1 MKLASISEY
10 ALIQGIQ
17 SMLASMM
24 GPVDP
29 TGLFTTIGVPTVAL
43 RPSTDV
49 DCELLGV
56 EYTFQ
61 IEIIWNLSAF
71 HHLEIQLIFG
81 KFGSTMQE
89 LQLTLLSHNKGS
101 LVTHYDERHA
111 YNYVDDT
118 EVNGM
123 AAALAFV
130 FYRFLVEHEGFVP
143 ALVPAVLGQTVAN
156 TPRV

>member
-17 SMLASMM
+17 TMLASMM

-29 TGLFTTIGVPTVAL
+29 TGLFTTMGVPTLSL
-43 RPSTDV
+43 RATDDV

-61 IEIIWNLSAF
+61 LEIKWSVSVSQLM
-71 HHLEIQLIFG
+71 EIQLVFG

-89 LQLTLLSHNKGS
+89 LQLTMLTRGGAQ
-101 LVTHYDERHA
+101 LVTHYDQRHL
-111 YNYVDDT
+111 YNYVEDT
-118 EVNGM
+118 EVNSM

-130 FYRFLVEHEGFVP
+130 FYRFLVEHANFDA
-143 ALVPAVLGQTVAN
+143 ALVPAVLGQPVAT
-156 TPRV
+156 TPRA

>member
-10 ALIQGIQ
+10 ALIQGVQ
-17 SMLASMM
+17 NMLASMM

-29 TGLFTTIGVPTVAL
+29 TGLFTTMGVPTVAL

-61 IEIIWNLSAF
+61 IEILWNLTAS

-81 KFGSTMQE
+81 KFGSQMQD
-89 LQLTLLSHNKGS
+89 LQLTMLSHNAGS
-101 LVTHYDERHA
+101 LTTHYDERHA

-118 EVNGM
+118 EVNSM

-130 FYRFLVEHEGFVP
+130 FYRFLVEHANFNA
-143 ALVPAVLGQTVAN
+143 ALVPAVLGEALSTKVGA
-156 TPRV
+156 

>member
-24 GPVDP
+24 SPVDP
-29 TGLFTTIGVPTVAL
+29 TGLFTKVGVPTLGL
-43 RPSTDV
+43 RPSSNV

-61 IEIIWNLSAF
+61 VEIQWHVSGSRQ
-71 HHLEIQLIFG
+71 LEIELVFG
-81 KFGSTMQE
+81 KFGSQMQE
-89 LQLTLLSHNKGS
+89 LQLTMLTRGLDQ

-111 YNYVDDT
+111 YNYTDDT
-118 EVNGM
+118 EVNSM

-130 FYRFLVEHEGFVP
+130 FYRFLVEHDSFDP
-143 ALVPAVLGQTVAN
+143 ALVPAVLGEAISTKA
-156 TPRV
+156 

>member
-17 SMLASMM
+17 TMLASMM
-24 GPVDP
+24 SPVDP
-29 TGLFTTIGVPTVAL
+29 TGLFSKVGVPTLGL
-43 RPSTDV
+43 RPSSTV

-61 IEIIWNLSAF
+61 IEIQWCVGLRQ
-71 HHLEIQLIFG
+71 LEIELVFG
-81 KFGSTMQE
+81 KFGSHTQE
-89 LQLTLLSHNKGS
+89 LQLTMLTRGMDQ

-111 YNYVDDT
+111 YNYMDDN
-118 EVNGM
+118 EVNSM

-130 FYRFLVEHEGFVP
+130 FYRFLVEHDSFDP
-143 ALVPAVLGQTVAN
+143 ALVPAVLGEAISTKA
-156 TPRV
+156 